1 MQKFHIT
8 LYYRNSSEIYAE
20 LTIAT
25 PKGVDDK
32 DSERILTE
40 ILSSLFQVKSLGL
53 EWEHTF
59 A

>member
-8 LYYRNSSEIYAE
+8 LYFSNSSEIYTE

-40 ILSSLFQVKSLGL
+40 ILSLLFQVKSLGL